1 MIIPS
6 SPHTQTRRSHSLRL
20 SVEQEQ
26 HSLAGGQVSDPGAGP
41 FCSFVSLQY
50 PFLLPFGLSALM
62 MLSSALCYLFFSIET
77 LTEEERMKVK
87 AMRARIKVALASST
101 HL

>member
-1 MIIPS
+1 M
-6 SPHTQTRRSHSLRL
+6 
-20 SVEQEQ
+20 
-26 HSLAGGQVSDPGAGP
+26 
-41 FCSFVSLQY
+41 QY